1 MKPKPHPIDVAVGV
15 RLKLLR
21 RAAGLSQ
28 DTLAAKLGV
37 TSQQLHKYETGA
49 NRISASRMQE
59 IARLLD
65 VPVSKLFES
74 GRSLSTSEGDVDIKD
89 PVIEFVLTTE
99 GKNLNQAYWKL
110 RPNIRLQIRHLCE
123 AFADSQSGAE

>member
-1 MKPKPHPIDVAVGV
+1 MKLEPHPIDVAVGV

-59 IARLLD
+59 IARHLN
-65 VPVSKLFES
+65 VSVSKLFES
-74 GRSLSTSEGDVDIKD
+74 GKPLSTSEGDVDIKD

-99 GKNLNQAYWKL
+99 GRNLNQAYWKL
-110 RPNIRLQIRHLCE
+110 RPDIRLQIRNLCE
-123 AFADSQSGAE
+123 AFANSQSDSE